1 MSRPPAAG
9 SGGEHRRR
17 RGGRAEAA
25 GRGPARP
32 SRRLPGL
39 LTCVAC
45 TWGPAIAPRA
55 AGPAAARAF
64 AANPRLQARAA
75 AAAAVCDDPGT
86 GGRRGGRASEGAA
99 GAQQPGE
106 VPMQRA
112 GRLFRPLAVN
122 PNAAL
127 QASPSG
133 ASMAAAGPPARLFAA
148 LERRWC
154 SLQAQGVLW

>member
-1 MSRPPAAG
+1 MSRPPVAG

-17 RGGRAEAA
+17 MRRRGLLRVL
-25 GRGPARP
+25 PLP

-75 AAAAVCDDPGT
+75 AAAAVCGDLGT
-86 GGRRGGRASEGAA
+86 GSRVGGTE
-99 GAQQPGE
+99 
-106 VPMQRA
+106 
-112 GRLFRPLAVN
+112 
-122 PNAAL
+122 
-127 QASPSG
+127 
-133 ASMAAAGPPARLFAA
+133 
-148 LERRWC
+148 
-154 SLQAQGVLW
+154 